1 MERFVD
7 MAQLC
12 SSVPHR
18 MKDLG
23 ILGHM
28 KRIRKRS
35 LATAAHTHSL
45 AQAYW
50 PLSSLSYLPPA
61 LELV

>member
-12 SSVPHR
+12 SSGPHR
-18 MKDLG
+18 MEDLG
-23 ILGHM
+23 FSGHVKGTGRDPWPLLPM
-28 KRIRKRS
+28 P
-35 LATAAHTHSL
+35 TAWPRPTG
-45 AQAYW
+45 